1 MQDIELAQCNVRRTQ
16 HYILQY
22 PLFPAIDFLKGLMD
36 RSSQKT
42 QARQPSKRQEDDTT
56 QHWISRVRGI
66 LQAIQTIQRGYGTP
80 QRDQQENYRAIF
92 ASLSEW
98 VNF

>member
-1 MQDIELAQCNVRRTQ
+1 MQDIELAQCNVQ
-16 HYILQY
+16 QIQY
-22 PLFPAIDFLKGLMD
+22 DSLRHSLFPVIDFLKGLMD

-42 QARQPSKRQEDDTT
+42 QAKQPRKRQEDDTT

-98 VNF
+98 VNI